1 MDRVVMLLAGE
12 KSIRE
17 VIAFPKTTA
26 AQDLMAESPSQPG
39 VDQLRELGFTDEQMA
54 KWGYVW

>member
-1 MDRVVMLLAGE
+1 MMLLAGE

-26 AQDLMAESPSQPG
+26 AQDLMAESPSAAGADRLNDFGIAIKRPEAG
-39 VDQLRELGFTDEQMA
+39 MRA
-54 KWGYVW
+54 KKDA

>member
-1 MDRVVMLLAGE
+1 MLLAGE

-26 AQDLMAESPSQPG
+26 AQDLMAESPSV
-39 VDQLRELGFTDEQMA
+39 VDGGQLNDLGIAIKGE
-54 KWGYVW
+54 

>member
-17 VIAFPKTTA
+17 VIAFAKTTA
-26 AQDLMAESPSQPG
+26 AQDLMAESPSEVDDLQL
-39 VDQLRELGFTDEQMA
+39 DQLGIAIKPADKKA
-54 KWGYVW
+54 